1 MSKELMVTVVRDGTT
16 ETTKIEEVLMVPEE
30 TLVKATGLTT
40 TEEVVHTEAGAT
52 LSIEETAEARATTTI
67 STIASLA
74 STLPRKRG
82 TTVAT
87 MTTKRKTISTKN
99 QLLSMKLHPL
109 SRSPSSNR
117 RPSQLKPTDL

>member
-1 MSKELMVTVVRDGTT
+1 MSKELMVTVVRDETT
-16 ETTKIEEVLMVPEE
+16 ETTKIEAVLMVPEE

-87 MTTKRKTISTKN
+87 TKRKTISTKSPA
-99 QLLSMKLHPL
+99 LSSMKLHPL
-109 SRSPSSNR
+109 RSPSSSSR
-117 RPSQLKPTDL
+117 RSLSKPMVL